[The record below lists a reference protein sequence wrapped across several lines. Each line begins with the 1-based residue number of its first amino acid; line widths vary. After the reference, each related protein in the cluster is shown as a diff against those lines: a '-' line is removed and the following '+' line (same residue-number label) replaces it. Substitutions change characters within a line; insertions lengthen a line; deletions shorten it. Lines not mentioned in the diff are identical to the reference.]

1 MLAVHFFYLLSR
13 SQGLLSMSQNFFQIF
28 ACSTSFHASS
38 WKYSCSSLVYFSISS
53 TESFY
58 IVSPPPHYK
67 PLCHL
72 LDWNVSADY
81 FSQLPVCWF
90 VPSIDFF
97 SFCCTLYCASWSLGV
112 LFSIL
117 INSFLLSWNIEHNSW
132 QSVATATSCGDPKNA
147 VLKMGLQNLCQLIY
161 GYLLSIFVIVFVIL
175 DSTAIVIV
183 FKLGNKICEC
193 FIIVLRIL
201 D

>member
-1 MLAVHFFYLLSR
+1 MLAVHFSYLLSR
-13 SQGLLSMSQNFFQIF
+13 SQGLLCMSQNFFQIF

-53 TESFY
+53 TESFC

-67 PLCHL
+67 PLCYL

-97 SFCCTLYCASWSLGV
+97 P
-112 LFSIL
+112 
-117 INSFLLSWNIEHNSW
+117 FLLYFVLCILESRCLFLYSYWFFPTFIEYR
-132 QSVATATSCGDPKNA
+132 A
-147 VLKMGLQNLCQLIY
+147 
-161 GYLLSIFVIVFVIL
+161 
-175 DSTAIVIV
+175 
-183 FKLGNKICEC
+183 
-193 FIIVLRIL
+193 
-201 D
+201 